1 MLFGKGRAD
10 NFGADVTIAPG
21 GRHASVKFWLSDD
34 GSQFLLVT
42 SAHGQCVLYA
52 GGAEAEHSA
61 TLQTHQQRGLQCTPR
76 ATTERGAPFM
86 RYVVDVQ
93 EDSAFAAT
101 CEAQFQGGACETC
114 VYDAQADACT
124 APVPESVTAVDID
137 LNGAGNLSV
146 AHTTMFFSNSEIERI
161 FSNF

>member
-61 TLQTHQQRGLQCTPR
+61 TLQTHQQRGLRCTPR

-86 RYVVDVQ
+86 RYVVDVE
-93 EDSAFAAT
+93 EDSAFAAA
-101 CEAQFQGGACETC
+101 CDARFQGGACETC
-114 VYDAQADACT
+114 VYDAQADACI
-124 APVPESVTAVDID
+124 ARVPESVTAVDID

-146 AHTTMFFSNSEIERI
+146 AHTTMFF
-161 FSNF
+161 